1 MVRGKSL
8 RTSSPRSLITA
19 VSRTVVSIQPPG
31 PSFRPQAFGFTV
43 IDARVA
49 LWSSIPQVRVTRPV
63 DSNETLPAGLLEK
76 VLGELKHSVRKEHYE
91 TWFRGLTLRAVQG
104 DRYVFGVPSGFVRDW
119 LRKNYLSMIEDA
131 VRLSTGRRRCEVTLQ
146 LARSAE
152 GEEFALPAEGGAGV
166 ELAERGISS
175 RTGRIE
181 AGADV
186 DPDAVDLGAR
196 TVRTPGPDTAEVQG
210 GSAAPGARADRSPV
224 DAGPEIG
231 FQRIPRPGTQPSAR
245 GPMQHGAPAAGEG
258 RYSGSNWDRLADLG
272 DLNRSYTF
280 DQFVVGPCNRLSHA
294 AALAVAENPGRAYN
308 PLFIHGNVGLGKTHL
323 LQAICHEI
331 RRKNERAR
339 VLYLSCEEFT
349 NRFIH
354 AIQSGRLDEFRELH
368 RSVDVLVV
376 DDIQFLANK
385 DKTQDE
391 FFHTFNA
398 LYNTNRQIIISSD
411 RSPTEIPTIEE
422 RLVSRFRWG
431 LVAEMEV
438 PCFETRVAIVRR
450 KARLRQLDLPEDV
463 AYFIAERIDTT
474 LRELEGAVVKVI
486 GVASITDREVSVE
499 LAEEALRGVVVQRS
513 RQVSVSEIMGL
524 VTEEFSISARDMIGK
539 SRTQAIS
546 LPRQISMY
554 LCRQLTDQ
562 SLEEVG
568 RYFGGRDHTT
578 VLYAV
583 KKIEKRVKDD
593 KMFRE
598 LVSTLTTRLQG

>member
-1 MVRGKSL
+1 
-8 RTSSPRSLITA
+8 
-19 VSRTVVSIQPPG
+19 
-31 PSFRPQAFGFTV
+31 
-43 IDARVA
+43 
-49 LWSSIPQVRVTRPV
+49 VTRPV

-131 VRLSTGRRRCEVTLQ
+131 VRLSTGRRRCEVALQ
-146 LARSAE
+146 LARGAGESEEIGLLADGAAGIEFTERGVTARAVSAE
-152 GEEFALPAEGGAGV
+152 EAAEG
-166 ELAERGISS
+166 AE
-175 RTGRIE
+175 
-181 AGADV
+181 
-186 DPDAVDLGAR
+186 DLGSR
-196 TVRTPGPDTAEVQG
+196 SVRSQGAVAPEVQAREATEG
-210 GSAAPGARADRSPV
+210 PSERRAPVEAQ
-224 DAGPEIG
+224 PEVG
-231 FQRIPRPGTQPSAR
+231 FQRIPRPGTQHGDR
-245 GPMQHGAPAAGEG
+245 GSMQHRAPAAGEG

-331 RRKNERAR
+331 RRKNDSAR

-411 RSPTEIPTIEE
+411 RTPTEIPTIEE

-463 AYFIAERIDTT
+463 AYFIAERIDTNI
-474 LRELEGAVVKVI
+474 RELEGAVVKVI

-598 LVSTLTTRLQG
+598 LVSTLTSRLQG

>member
-1 MVRGKSL
+1 M
-8 RTSSPRSLITA
+8 
-19 VSRTVVSIQPPG
+19 
-31 PSFRPQAFGFTV
+31 
-43 IDARVA
+43 
-49 LWSSIPQVRVTRPV
+49 TRPV

-131 VRLSTGRRRCEVTLQ
+131 VRLSTGRRRCEVALQ
-146 LARSAE
+146 LARGAGE
-152 GEEFALPAEGGAGV
+152 GEDIGLLAEGGAGI
-166 ELAERGISS
+166 EFAERGVTA
-175 RTGRIE
+175 RAVPAEE
-181 AGADV
+181 AADGG
-186 DPDAVDLGAR
+186 VDLGSR
-196 TVRTPGPDTAEVQG
+196 TVRPQAAE
-210 GSAAPGARADRSPV
+210 APEARAREATRGLSDGRAPV
-224 DAGPEIG
+224 EAQPEVG
-231 FQRIPRPGTQPSAR
+231 FQRIPRPGTQHGDR

-463 AYFIAERIDTT
+463 AYFIAERIDTNI
-474 LRELEGAVVKVI
+474 RELEGAVVKVI

>member
-1 MVRGKSL
+1 MS
-8 RTSSPRSLITA
+8 
-19 VSRTVVSIQPPG
+19 
-31 PSFRPQAFGFTV
+31 
-43 IDARVA
+43 
-49 LWSSIPQVRVTRPV
+49 RPV

-131 VRLSTGRRRCEVTLQ
+131 VRLATGRRRCGVALQ
-146 LARSAE
+146 LARGAE
-152 GEEFALPAEGGAGV
+152 GEELGLTAEAAAGI
-166 ELAERGISS
+166 EFAERGVTSQ
-175 RTGRIE
+175 
-181 AGADV
+181 AGLRNAVIDAVEPDAV
-186 DPDAVDLGAR
+186 DPDSIDPDSIDPDSIDLGAR
-196 TVRTPGPDTAEVQG
+196 TARSQ
-210 GSAAPGARADRSPV
+210 GSAAPSAQAAPADR
-224 DAGPEIG
+224 GPEIG
-231 FQRIPRPGTQPSAR
+231 FQRIPRPGTER
-245 GPMQHGAPAAGEG
+245 GPLQHGAPPAGEG
-258 RYSGSNWDRLADLG
+258 RYSGSNWDRLSDLG

-463 AYFIAERIDTT
+463 AYFIAERIDTNI
-474 LRELEGAVVKVI
+474 RELEGAVVKVI

>member
-1 MVRGKSL
+1 M
-8 RTSSPRSLITA
+8 
-19 VSRTVVSIQPPG
+19 
-31 PSFRPQAFGFTV
+31 
-43 IDARVA
+43 
-49 LWSSIPQVRVTRPV
+49 TRPV

-131 VRLSTGRRRCEVTLQ
+131 VRLSTGRRRCEVALQ
-146 LARSAE
+146 LARGAE
-152 GEEFALPAEGGAGV
+152 GEEFGLAAEALEGAGRLESKGRSVLDHGGLDGRGVV
-166 ELAERGISS
+166 EA
-175 RTGRIE
+175 
-181 AGADV
+181 AGADS
-186 DPDAVDLGAR
+186 VDLGSR
-196 TVRTPGPDTAEVQG
+196 TVRAQQAFAPEAQPRDAEKG
-210 GSAAPGARADRSPV
+210 LADDRALADRAPT
-224 DAGPEIG
+224 DAGPEVG
-231 FQRIPRPGTQPSAR
+231 FHRIPRPGTQPSAR
-245 GPMQHGAPAAGEG
+245 GPLQHGAPAAGEG

-463 AYFIAERIDTT
+463 AYFIAERIDTNI
-474 LRELEGAVVKVI
+474 RELEGAVVKVI